1 MIIIKAKRSMAY
13 LNNQRLFTRS
23 AILKKG
29 LTSTQT
35 DVNIKEQLE
44 FNFNN
49 GGQSCS

>member
-13 LNNQRLFTRS
+13 LNNQRLFTRP

-35 DVNIKEQLE
+35 DVNIKEQFE